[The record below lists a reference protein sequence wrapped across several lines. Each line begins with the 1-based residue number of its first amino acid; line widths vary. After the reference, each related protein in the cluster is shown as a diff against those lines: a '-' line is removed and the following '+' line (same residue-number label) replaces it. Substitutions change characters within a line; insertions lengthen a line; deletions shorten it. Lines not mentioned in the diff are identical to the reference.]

1 MAIYQLLPS
10 SPLALQKPVMNQQ
23 AESDFDKA
31 SNTGLR
37 HLINATRFSLKGLIA
52 AFKHESAFR
61 QELAVLLLAIPAGIW
76 IADSL
81 LDFVLLIAVCLLVLV
96 VELLNSA
103 VEAAIDRIGT
113 EQHPI
118 SALAKDY
125 GSAAVM
131 ISLIL
136 AGAVWLAMLVTRLE
150 IL

>member
-1 MAIYQLLPS
+1 
-10 SPLALQKPVMNQQ
+10 MNQE
-23 AESDFDKA
+23 ANSNFEKA

-37 HLINATRFSLKGLIA
+37 HLINAARFSRNGLIA
-52 AFKHESAFR
+52 AFKLESAFR
-61 QELAVLLLAIPAGIW
+61 QELAMLLFAIPAAIW

-81 LDFVLLIAVCLLVLV
+81 LDFVLLMAVCLLVLV

-103 VEAAIDRIGT
+103 VEATIDRIGK
-113 EQHPI
+113 EHHPI

-131 ISLIL
+131 LSLII
-136 AGAVWLAMLVTRLE
+136 AGAVWLAMLITRLE